1 MVLLQQNNT
10 LLQIKTIN
18 TMNMCQFC
26 FKAEILVKIV
36 CIANFDKDSALF
48 FRPKWKGLEK
58 DREVPL

>member
-1 MVLLQQNNT
+1 
-10 LLQIKTIN
+10 
-18 TMNMCQFC
+18 MCQFC